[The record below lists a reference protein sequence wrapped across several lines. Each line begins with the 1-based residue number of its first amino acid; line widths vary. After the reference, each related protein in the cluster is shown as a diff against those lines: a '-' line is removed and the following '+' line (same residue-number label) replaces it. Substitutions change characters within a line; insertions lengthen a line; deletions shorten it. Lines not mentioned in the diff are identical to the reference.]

1 MTFALWSILL
11 AALLPLIWAGVAKT
25 SAPGYDN
32 HKPRVFF
39 EELKGRAQ
47 RANWAQSNAYESFP
61 PYAAAVLI
69 ASFVGAETLV
79 VDIIAGV
86 FLSCRVLHGIFYIQD
101 KATARS
107 LVWTAGFFC
116 VIAMFLAAA
125 WTGDFSAAEAG
136 L

>member
-1 MTFALWSILL
+1 MTFAFWSVLL
-11 AALLPLIWAGVAKT
+11 AALLPLIWAGVAKAG
-25 SAPGYDN
+25 APGYDN
-32 HKPRVFF
+32 HKPRVFL

-47 RANWAQSNAYESFP
+47 RANWAQSNAYEAFP

-69 ASFVGAETLV
+69 ASFVGADALV
-79 VDIIAGV
+79 VNIIAGT
-86 FLSCRVLHGIFYIQD
+86 FLICRVLHGIFYIQD

-116 VIAMFLAAA
+116 VIGLFLAGA
-125 WTGDFSAAEAG
+125 WTGDFNAAEAG